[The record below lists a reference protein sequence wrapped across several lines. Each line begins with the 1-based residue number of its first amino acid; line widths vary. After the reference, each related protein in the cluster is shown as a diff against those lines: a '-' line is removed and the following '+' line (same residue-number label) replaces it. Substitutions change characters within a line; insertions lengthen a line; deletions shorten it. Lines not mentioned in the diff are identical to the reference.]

1 MVATLLASSPGPVL
15 AEDAGLK
22 SLEKE
27 IAARDAGIV
36 RLQAE
41 KKKPKLKLNEV
52 EKLEKEELQTA
63 RATEQLKEK
72 RIVEEERKAKQQA
85 LEAEKREKAQI
96 EKQEKEAKAKIDKEY
111 EVEKQK
117 IEREEKK
124 AIEEARRIEKD
135 EKKAAR
141 ALEKQALSKAKADSD
156 RLAAEEKSE
165 AAFNAATEKA
175 ETAILAA
182 EQKSEEAVKAA
193 LEKAEK
199 ARVEVVEKSELLE
212 KAAAERSEIA
222 IDQATET
229 AEKAEKDAVF
239 EEEKVEQEV
248 VEAVD
253 AIEKEEL
260 IEENALLETL
270 KDTLSSAWQVLAPIV
285 IPGVFLAVYAVIAS
299 FFSKAPE
306 PCLGTESEDVRKMM
320 GRTERPKKAKAT
332 LDPWTDGGKM
342 AVGASAAGAVLAMMS
357 SSPTL
362 GFVSASSVPSL
373 RSSLAPQTAQSGL
386 QAVQPRMKPA
396 VGYSALSSPGALVLG
411 AALGVAGGMHQ
422 RLRKIRLQAQAKP
435 SEISGANPLKVVVAG
450 GGVGGLLL
458 AKALSKEPTIKVTVL
473 EQASAFQR
481 FGGPIQLASNALSV
495 IRDVDAELFEE
506 LMKRFTFTGYRKNG
520 LVDALR
526 SEWYCTFDAMKDS
539 AEMYDLPYTGVVDRP
554 DLQEIMLQALPEGV
568 LVNATKVVGYEK
580 LPNYEGVNIK
590 TEDGTEYKADVLI
603 GADGIWSATRAQMW
617 NEDQKGPNSGC
628 TYSGYIVFAGETIY
642 KPDDYFDVG
651 YKVYMGPKRYFVTSD
666 VGRGRIQW
674 YAFVAVGEGEEV
686 PSDAL
691 EKREYVKAAFQ
702 GWSSQIADL
711 LDATP
716 VNSLEDRSLY
726 DRPPSVLKSWADGP
740 VALLGDACHA
750 MMPNLG
756 QGGGQAM
763 EDAHCIWQ
771 KLKDLTDRSQV
782 PGALSDYYG
791 ARIVRASAVQ
801 GLSRI
806 ASDILLGTFTFPW
819 KASEGLSGPYGK
831 GRGDFTYEGVVV
843 NYLRH
848 ILPAA
853 FTAQFTF
860 LYSFHPF
867 KWTTQEVKKLV
878 GEVMDRHKVDANA
891 AWTKRQEAVEKGEVE
906 KFEEEC
912 RQESFFQLA
921 AQTASQIK

>member
-1 MVATLLASSPGPVL
+1 M
-15 AEDAGLK
+15 D
-22 SLEKE
+22 
-27 IAARDAGIV
+27 
-36 RLQAE
+36 
-41 KKKPKLKLNEV
+41 
-52 EKLEKEELQTA
+52 
-63 RATEQLKEK
+63 
-72 RIVEEERKAKQQA
+72 
-85 LEAEKREKAQI
+85 
-96 EKQEKEAKAKIDKEY
+96 
-111 EVEKQK
+111 
-117 IEREEKK
+117 
-124 AIEEARRIEKD
+124 EARRVEKA

-141 ALEKQALSKAKADSD
+141 DLEKQALSKSKSDSA
-156 RLAAEEKSE
+156 RLAAEEQSE
-165 AAFNAATEKA
+165 TAFNAATEKA
-175 ETAILAA
+175 EAAILAA
-182 EQKSEEAVKAA
+182 EQKSEEALKMA

-199 ARVEVVEKSELLE
+199 ARVEVVERSELLE
-212 KAAAERSEIA
+212 KAAAERSEAA
-222 IDQATET
+222 IDQATEL
-229 AEKAEKDAVF
+229 AEKAEKDAVQ

-260 IEENALLETL
+260 IEENAMLEMA
-270 KDTLSSAWQVLAPIV
+270 KNGLSSAWSVVAPII
-285 IPGVFLAVYAVIAS
+285 IPGVFMALYAVIAS
-299 FFSKAPE
+299 FFAPDPE
-306 PCLGTESEDVRKMM
+306 PCLGTESDPVRKVM
-320 GRTERPKKAKAT
+320 GRAARPKKAKAT
-332 LDPWTDGGKM
+332 LDPW
-342 AVGASAAGAVLAMMS
+342 AVGTASAAGAVLAMMS
-357 SSPTL
+357 SASSTM
-362 GFVSASSVPSL
+362 GFVSPATPSL
-373 RSSLAPQTAQSGL
+373 RSSLSPQPTQLGL
-386 QAVQPRMKPA
+386 KAVQTGMRSSA
-396 VGYSALSSPGALVLG
+396 QGGSALSTHGALAVG
-411 AALGVAGGMHQ
+411 AALGVAGGIHQ

-435 SEISGANPLKVVVAG
+435 SEISGANPLRVIVAG

-458 AKALSKEPTIKVTVL
+458 GKALSKEPTIKVTVL

-495 IRDVDAELFEE
+495 IRDVDEDMFGE

-539 AEMYDLPYTGVVDRP
+539 AEMFDLPYTGVVDRP

-580 LPNYEGVNIK
+580 LPNYGGVNVK
-590 TEDGTEYKADVLI
+590 TEDGTVHKADVLI

-617 NEDQKGPNSGC
+617 NESQKGPGSGC

-686 PSDAL
+686 PSDGL
-691 EKREYVKAAFQ
+691 EKKEYVKAAFQ
-702 GWSSQIADL
+702 GWSPQIADL

-763 EDAHCIWQ
+763 EDAHCICE
-771 KLKDLTDRSQV
+771 KLKGLTDRSQV
-782 PGALSDYYG
+782 PDALQDYYRS
-791 ARIVRASAVQ
+791 RIVRASAVQ

-819 KASEGLSGPYGK
+819 KASEGLSAPYGK
-831 GRGDFTYEGVVV
+831 GRGDFTYESVVV
-843 NYLRH
+843 NYLRY

-853 FTAQFTF
+853 FTGQFTF

-867 KWTTQEVKKLV
+867 KWTKDEVTKLV
-878 GEVMDRHKVDANA
+878 K
-891 AWTKRQEAVEKGEVE
+891 EAPCHELE
-906 KFEEEC
+906 
-912 RQESFFQLA
+912 
-921 AQTASQIK
+921 QTLL

>member
-1 MVATLLASSPGPVL
+1 MCRRLLESADTHMSQLLRNEGALVLSCVVLDKALAVGQCVNQHSRRRRGSSRRKGRPSSRHWKRRS
-15 AEDAGLK
+15 ARRRIRARIEILK
-22 SLEKE
+22 VQQSC
-27 IAARDAGIV
+27 IALWLWD
-36 RLQAE
+36 LQ
-41 KKKPKLKLNEV
+41 
-52 EKLEKEELQTA
+52 
-63 RATEQLKEK
+63 
-72 RIVEEERKAKQQA
+72 
-85 LEAEKREKAQI
+85 AQI

-124 AIEEARRIEKD
+124 LVEEARRTERE

-141 ALEKQALSKAKADSD
+141 ELEKQALSKATSENA

-175 ETAILAA
+175 ENAILAA
-182 EQKSEEAVKAA
+182 EEKAEASLKAA

-212 KAAAERSEIA
+212 KAAAERSEAA

-229 AEKAEKDAVF
+229 AEKAEKDAVQ
-239 EEEKVEQEV
+239 EEEKVEQEI

-270 KDTLSSAWQVLAPIV
+270 KGGLLSAWSVAAPLV
-285 IPGVFLAVYAVIAS
+285 IPGIFIALYAVIAS
-299 FFSKAPE
+299 FFNPPPE
-306 PCLGTESEDVRKMM
+306 PCLGTEDEETRAVM
-320 GRTERPKKAKAT
+320 GRVARPKKAKAT
-332 LDPWTDGGKM
+332 LDPWTDGKKM
-342 AVGASAAGAVLAMMS
+342 AVGAASAAGAVLAVVAS
-357 SSPTL
+357 TPTM
-362 GFVSASSVPSL
+362 GFVSTSPSPSL
-373 RSSLAPQTAQSGL
+373 RTSQMQPGF
-386 QAVQPRMKPA
+386 QAVQSRAKNPA
-396 VGYSALSSPGALVLG
+396 VQSRSSSQGALAMGL
-411 AALGVAGGMHQ
+411 ALGVAGGMRH
-422 RLRKIRLQAQAKP
+422 RVLRKMRLHAQAKP

-458 AKALSKEPTIKVTVL
+458 AKALSKEPNVKVTVL

-495 IRDVDAELFEE
+495 IRDVDKELFEE

-539 AEMYDLPYTGVVDRP
+539 AEMFDLPYTGVVDRP
-554 DLQEIMLQALPEGV
+554 DLQEIMLQALPKGV
-568 LVNATKVVGYEK
+568 LTNATKVVGYEK
-580 LPNYEGVNIK
+580 LPNFEGVKVK

-617 NEDQKGPNSGC
+617 NEEQKGPGSGC

-642 KPDDYFDVG
+642 KPEDYFEVG

-686 PSDAL
+686 PSDNL

-763 EDAHCIWQ
+763 EDAHCICD
-771 KLKDLTDRSQV
+771 KLKNLTDRSQV
-782 PGALSDYYG
+782 PDALQDYYRT
-791 ARIVRASAVQ
+791 RIVRASAVQ
-801 GLSRI
+801 GLSRL

-819 KASEGLSGPYGK
+819 KPSEGLSAPYGK
-831 GRGDFTYEGVVV
+831 GKGDFTYEGVVV
-843 NYLRH
+843 NYLRN

-853 FTAQFTF
+853 FTGQFTF

-867 KWTTQEVKKLV
+867 KWTKDEV
-878 GEVMDRHKVDANA
+878 
-891 AWTKRQEAVEKGEVE
+891 TKIV
-906 KFEEEC
+906 
-912 RQESFFQLA
+912 
-921 AQTASQIK
+921 QTVTCLRYQTMPVA

>member
-1 MVATLLASSPGPVL
+1 MRSCEQVACAHSSL
-15 AEDAGLK
+15 MR
-22 SLEKE
+22 SLS
-27 IAARDAGIV
+27 V
-36 RLQAE
+36 Q
-41 KKKPKLKLNEV
+41 
-52 EKLEKEELQTA
+52 
-63 RATEQLKEK
+63 
-72 RIVEEERKAKQQA
+72 
-85 LEAEKREKAQI
+85 AQI

-111 EVEKQK
+111 EAEKQK
-117 IEREEKK
+117 IDREEKK
-124 AIEEARRIEKD
+124 AIDEARRIEKD
-135 EKKAAR
+135 EKNSAR

-175 ETAILAA
+175 EAAILAA
-182 EQKSEEAVKAA
+182 EQKSEEALKAA

-212 KAAAERSEIA
+212 KAAAERSEFA

-270 KDTLSSAWQVLAPIV
+270 KNTLSSAWQVAAPLV
-285 IPGVFLAVYAVIAS
+285 IPGVFLALYAVIAS
-299 FFSKAPE
+299 FFSKPPE
-306 PCLGTESEDVRKMM
+306 PCLGTESEDVRKVM

-362 GFVSASSVPSL
+362 GFVSASASAPSL
-373 RSSLAPQTAQSGL
+373 RSSLAAQTTQSGLSGL
-386 QAVQPRMKPA
+386 QAVQPRKPA
-396 VGYSALSSPGALVLG
+396 VQGYSALSSQGALVLG

-791 ARIVRASAVQ
+791 ARILRASAVQ

-819 KASEGLSGPYGK
+819 KASEGLSAPYGK

-878 GEVMDRHKVDANA
+878 GEVTCLKYFKCRSSSKLAGAQARA
-891 AWTKRQEAVEKGEVE
+891 ARGFTN
-906 KFEEEC
+906 KFSVPTW
-912 RQESFFQLA
+912 RGRWA
-921 AQTASQIK
+921 

>member
-1 MVATLLASSPGPVL
+1 MR
-15 AEDAGLK
+15 
-22 SLEKE
+22 SLS
-27 IAARDAGIV
+27 V
-36 RLQAE
+36 Q
-41 KKKPKLKLNEV
+41 
-52 EKLEKEELQTA
+52 
-63 RATEQLKEK
+63 
-72 RIVEEERKAKQQA
+72 
-85 LEAEKREKAQI
+85 AQI

-111 EVEKQK
+111 EAEKQK
-117 IEREEKK
+117 IDREEKK
-124 AIEEARRIEKD
+124 AIDEARRIEKD
-135 EKKAAR
+135 EKNSAR

-175 ETAILAA
+175 EAAILAA
-182 EQKSEEAVKAA
+182 EQKSEEALKAA

-212 KAAAERSEIA
+212 KAAAERSEFA

-270 KDTLSSAWQVLAPIV
+270 KNTLSSAWQVAAPLV
-285 IPGVFLAVYAVIAS
+285 IPGVFLALYAVIAS
-299 FFSKAPE
+299 FFSKPPE
-306 PCLGTESEDVRKMM
+306 PCLGTESEDVRKVM

-362 GFVSASSVPSL
+362 GFVSASASAPSL
-373 RSSLAPQTAQSGL
+373 RSSLAAQTTQSGLSGL
-386 QAVQPRMKPA
+386 QAVQPRKPA
-396 VGYSALSSPGALVLG
+396 VQGYSALSSQGALVLG

-791 ARIVRASAVQ
+791 ARILRASAVQ

-819 KASEGLSGPYGK
+819 KASEGLSAPYGK

-878 GEVMDRHKVDANA
+878 GEVTCLKYFKCRSSSKLAGAQARA
-891 AWTKRQEAVEKGEVE
+891 ARGFTN
-906 KFEEEC
+906 KFSVPTW
-912 RQESFFQLA
+912 RGRWA
-921 AQTASQIK
+921 

>member
-1 MVATLLASSPGPVL
+1 MG
-15 AEDAGLK
+15 EHC
-22 SLEKE
+22 
-27 IAARDAGIV
+27 
-36 RLQAE
+36 Q
-41 KKKPKLKLNEV
+41 
-52 EKLEKEELQTA
+52 
-63 RATEQLKEK
+63 
-72 RIVEEERKAKQQA
+72 
-85 LEAEKREKAQI
+85 AQI
-96 EKQEKEAKAKIDKEY
+96 EKQEKEAKAKIDQEY
-111 EVEKQK
+111 QAEKTK

-124 AIEEARRIEKD
+124 LVDEARRVERE
-135 EKKAAR
+135 EKKTAR
-141 ALEKQALSKAKADSD
+141 DLEKQALSKATSDSA

-165 AAFNAATEKA
+165 VAFNAATEKA

-182 EQKSEEAVKAA
+182 EQQAEESVKLA

-199 ARVEVVEKSELLE
+199 ARVEVAEKSELLE
-212 KAAAERSEIA
+212 KAAAERSEAA
-222 IDQATET
+222 INQATET
-229 AEKAEKDAVF
+229 AERAEKDAVQ
-239 EEEKVEQEV
+239 EEEKAEQEI

-260 IEENALLETL
+260 IEENAFLETAKNVL
-270 KDTLSSAWQVLAPIV
+270 LSAWSVAAPLV
-285 IPGVFLAVYAVIAS
+285 IPGVFIALYAVLAS
-299 FFSKAPE
+299 FFNPPPE
-306 PCLGTESEDVRKMM
+306 PCLGTENDETRKLL
-320 GRTERPKKAKAT
+320 GRLERPKKAKAT
-332 LDPWTDGGKM
+332 LDPWSADGKKM
-342 AVGASAAGAVLAMMS
+342 AVGAASAAGAVLAVIS

-362 GFVSASSVPSL
+362 GFVSTSGSSSL
-373 RSSLAPQTAQSGL
+373 RTSQMQSMQPAIQARNKPG
-386 QAVQPRMKPA
+386 AVQTQGSFSTR
-396 VGYSALSSPGALVLG
+396 GALVIG
-411 AALGVAGGMHQ
+411 AALGASAAMRQ
-422 RLRKIRLQAQAKP
+422 RMIRKTRLHAQAKS
-435 SEISGANPLKVVVAG
+435 SEISGANPLHVVVAG

-458 AKALSKEPTIKVTVL
+458 AKALSKEPKIKVTVL

-495 IRDVDAELFEE
+495 IRDIDEDLFEE

-526 SEWYCTFDAMKDS
+526 TEWYCTFDAMKDS
-539 AEMYDLPYTGVVDRP
+539 AEMFNLPYTGVVDRP
-554 DLQEIMLQALPEGV
+554 DLQEIMLQALPAGV
-568 LVNATKVVGYEK
+568 LKNATKVVSYQK
-580 LPNYEGVNIK
+580 LPNNGGVSIE
-590 TEDGTEYKADVLI
+590 TEDGEVIKGDVLI

-617 NEDQKGPNSGC
+617 NEEQKGPGSGC

-642 KPDDYFDVG
+642 KPEDYFDVG

-686 PSDAL
+686 PSDNL

-702 GWSSQIADL
+702 GWSQQISDL

-763 EDAHCIWQ
+763 EDAHCIWD

-782 PGALSDYYG
+782 PDALQDYYRT
-791 ARIVRASAVQ
+791 RILRASAVQ
-801 GLSRI
+801 GLSRL

-819 KASEGLSGPYGK
+819 KPSEGLSAPYGK
-831 GRGDFTYEGVVV
+831 GKGDFTYEGVVV
-843 NYLRH
+843 NYLRN

-853 FTAQFTF
+853 FTGQFTF

-867 KWTTQEVKKLV
+867 KWTTDEVKKIV
-878 GEVMDRHKVDANA
+878 ATVTQPQM
-891 AWTKRQEAVEKGEVE
+891 
-906 KFEEEC
+906 
-912 RQESFFQLA
+912 
-921 AQTASQIK
+921 